1 MPLESR
7 VGFHIGESSGE
18 GDDGPNVTTSDE
30 RAPPQGST
38 TPWLWGTSDG
48 GHGGTRGGQAHAWLH
63 GGSQGGRATRLQG
76 GVSFTI
82 AITSHFFRLALEF

>member
-1 MPLESR
+1 LPLESR

-48 GHGGTRGGQAHAWLH
+48 GHGGTRGGQAHAWL
-63 GGSQGGRATRLQG
+63 QG